1 MSTGPDVKATVG
13 DISNDGNLNM
23 AQEECSRKGFCS
35 VRHGLALILQLCN
48 FSIYT
53 QQMNLSIAIPAMVN
67 NTAPPSQPNASTEW
81 PSTDSQDY
89 WNETLKEFKA
99 MAPAYDW
106 SPEIQGII
114 LSSLNYGSFLAPIPS
129 GYVAGIFGAKY
140 VVGAGLF
147 ISSFL
152 TLFIPLAANAGVA
165 LLIVLRIVQGIA
177 QVMVLTGQYSI
188 WVKWAPP
195 LERSQLTTIAGSGSM
210 LGSFIILL
218 VGGLLCQTIGWP
230 YVFYIFGG
238 IGCACCLLWFPLIY
252 DDPVNHPF
260 ISAAEKRYIV
270 CSLAQQDCSP
280 GWSLPIRAMIKSLPL
295 WAILISYFCEYWL
308 FYTIMAYTPTY
319 ISSVLQANLRDSG
332 ILSALPFVV
341 GCICIILGGLLADF
355 LLSRKILRLITI
367 RKLFTAIGKGEAGH
381 RGECGKLRA
390 ASSLFCVCPPTPGVL
405 FPSVILV
412 SLPWVRSSHSMTM
425 TFLVLSSAISS
436 FCESGALV
444 NFLDIAPRYTGFL
457 KGLLQVFA
465 HIAGA
470 ISPTAAGFFISQDS
484 EFGWRNVFL
493 LSAAVNISGLVFY
506 LIFGRADVQDWA
518 KEQTFTHL

>member
-1 MSTGPDVKATVG
+1 MSARADIEATVG
-13 DISNDGNLNM
+13 DISNDSKLNM
-23 AQEECSRKGFCS
+23 AQEESSRKGFCS
-35 VRHGLALILQLCN
+35 VRHGLAFILQLCN
-48 FSIYT
+48 FSICT

-67 NTAPPSQPNASTEW
+67 NTAPPSEPNASTEW
-81 PSTDSQDY
+81 PSTDSQD
-89 WNETLKEFKA
+89 WNETLKQFKA

-114 LSSLNYGSFLAPIPS
+114 LSSLSYGSLLAPIPS

-147 ISSFL
+147 ISSVL

-177 QVMVLTGQYSI
+177 QVMVSTGQYSI

-210 LGSFIILL
+210 LGSFIVLL
-218 VGGLLCQTIGWP
+218 VGGLLSQTIGWP

-260 ISAAEKRYIV
+260 ISAGEKRYIV
-270 CSLAQQDCSP
+270 CSLAQQ
-280 GWSLPIRAMIKSLPL
+280 
-295 WAILISYFCEYWL
+295 
-308 FYTIMAYTPTY
+308 
-319 ISSVLQANLRDSG
+319 SG

-367 RKLFTAIGKGEAGH
+367 RKLFTAIG
-381 RGECGKLRA
+381 
-390 ASSLFCVCPPTPGVL
+390 VL

-412 SLPWVRSSHSMTM
+412 CLPWVRSSHSMTM

-470 ISPTAAGFFISQDS
+470 ISPTVAGFFINQDS

-493 LSAAVNISGLVFY
+493 LSAAVNISGLAFY

-518 KEQTFTHL
+518 KEQTVTHL

>member
-99 MAPAYDW
+99 M
-106 SPEIQGII
+106 
-114 LSSLNYGSFLAPIPS
+114 
-129 GYVAGIFGAKY
+129 
-140 VVGAGLF
+140 
-147 ISSFL
+147 
-152 TLFIPLAANAGVA
+152 
-165 LLIVLRIVQGIA
+165 
-177 QVMVLTGQYSI
+177 VMVLTGQYSI

-210 LGSFIILL
+210 LGSFIVLL

>member
-99 MAPAYDW
+99 M
-106 SPEIQGII
+106 
-114 LSSLNYGSFLAPIPS
+114 
-129 GYVAGIFGAKY
+129 
-140 VVGAGLF
+140 
-147 ISSFL
+147 
-152 TLFIPLAANAGVA
+152 
-165 LLIVLRIVQGIA
+165 
-177 QVMVLTGQYSI
+177 VMVLTGQYSI

-210 LGSFIILL
+210 LGSFIVLL

-367 RKLFTAIGKGEAGH
+367 RKLFTAIG
-381 RGECGKLRA
+381 
-390 ASSLFCVCPPTPGVL
+390 VL

>member
-99 MAPAYDW
+99 M
-106 SPEIQGII
+106 
-114 LSSLNYGSFLAPIPS
+114 
-129 GYVAGIFGAKY
+129 
-140 VVGAGLF
+140 
-147 ISSFL
+147 
-152 TLFIPLAANAGVA
+152 
-165 LLIVLRIVQGIA
+165 
-177 QVMVLTGQYSI
+177 VMVLTGQYSI

-210 LGSFIILL
+210 LGSFIVLL
-218 VGGLLCQTIGWP
+218 VSGLLCQTIGWP

>member
-13 DISNDGNLNM
+13 DISSDGNLNV

-67 NTAPPSQPNASTEW
+67 NTAPPSQPNASTER
-81 PSTDSQDY
+81 PSTDSQGY

-99 MAPAYDW
+99 M
-106 SPEIQGII
+106 
-114 LSSLNYGSFLAPIPS
+114 
-129 GYVAGIFGAKY
+129 
-140 VVGAGLF
+140 
-147 ISSFL
+147 
-152 TLFIPLAANAGVA
+152 
-165 LLIVLRIVQGIA
+165 
-177 QVMVLTGQYSI
+177 VMVLTGQYSI

-210 LGSFIILL
+210 LGSFIVLL
-218 VGGLLCQTIGWP
+218 AGGLLCQTIGWP

-238 IGCACCLLWFPLIY
+238 IGCACCPLWFPLIY

-260 ISAAEKRYIV
+260 ISAGEKRYIV

-295 WAILISYFCEYWL
+295 WAILVSYFCEYWL

-367 RKLFTAIGKGEAGH
+367 RKLFTAI
-381 RGECGKLRA
+381 
-390 ASSLFCVCPPTPGVL
+390 GVL

>member
-1 MSTGPDVKATVG
+1 MSTGADIKATVG
-13 DISNDGNLNM
+13 DIPNDGNLNM
-23 AQEECSRKGFCS
+23 TQEECSGKGFCS
-35 VRHGLALILQLCN
+35 IRHGLAFILQLCN
-48 FSIYT
+48 FSICT

-67 NTAPPSQPNASTEW
+67 NTAPPSEPNASAEW
-81 PSTDSQDY
+81 LSTDSQDY
-89 WNETLKEFKA
+89 WNETLKQFKA

-147 ISSFL
+147 ISSVL

-165 LLIVLRIVQGIA
+165 LLIVLRIIQGIT

-210 LGSFIILL
+210 LGSFVVLL
-218 VGGLLCQTIGWP
+218 VGGLLSQTIGWP

-260 ISAAEKRYIV
+260 ISAGEKRYIV
-270 CSLAQQDCSP
+270 CSLAQQ
-280 GWSLPIRAMIKSLPL
+280 
-295 WAILISYFCEYWL
+295 
-308 FYTIMAYTPTY
+308 
-319 ISSVLQANLRDSG
+319 SG

-367 RKLFTAIGKGEAGH
+367 RKLFTAIG
-381 RGECGKLRA
+381 
-390 ASSLFCVCPPTPGVL
+390 VL

-412 SLPWVRSSHSMTM
+412 CLPWVRSSHSMTM

-444 NFLDIAPRYTGFL
+444 NFLDIAPRIQSLVGEMSSCFQLLLTYQAWLSTSSLAEQMCRTGL
-457 KGLLQVFA
+457 KSRQ
-465 HIAGA
+465 
-470 ISPTAAGFFISQDS
+470 SPTS
-484 EFGWRNVFL
+484 
-493 LSAAVNISGLVFY
+493 
-506 LIFGRADVQDWA
+506 
-518 KEQTFTHL
+518 EQTERCVRSRCFVAFCFPSQTFPFHACVTDKPLARP

>member
-210 LGSFIILL
+210 LGSFIVLL

-270 CSLAQQDCSP
+270 CSLAQQ
-280 GWSLPIRAMIKSLPL
+280 
-295 WAILISYFCEYWL
+295 
-308 FYTIMAYTPTY
+308 
-319 ISSVLQANLRDSG
+319 SG